1 MTLEK
6 LNEANRIANRL
17 KKWED
22 IDNRLSLGS
31 GFYRIIFKANIT
43 KSLPG
48 EYEESIESAETIHA
62 YHTFVK
68 SMIKKCELQLENI

>member
-6 LNEANRIANRL
+6 LNEANRIAKDL

-22 IDNRLSLGS
+22 IDKRLSLGS
-31 GFYRIIFKANIT
+31 NFFRIVFKANPT
-43 KSLPG
+43 KSLPN
-48 EYEESIESAETIHA
+48 EYEELIESAETIHA
-62 YHTFVK
+62 YHTFVR